1 VSARITRRAY
11 VDVGDLQIHYRY
23 TPPALGSTG
32 DAPDRPVL
40 LMLHQSP
47 SHSAMYEP
55 LIALLADRFHIIA
68 PDNPGF
74 GGSDPLPGKKPQVQD
89 YAAAISGLVQALEL
103 APCFVFGHHAG
114 AAIAVQLEHDYPGT
128 ARALAL
134 SGPPLLDEAA
144 RAALPGMAT
153 PFPVAEDGSHLLQMW
168 QRIRNKDAQ
177 APLSITQRETLSA
190 LASDAGY
197 HASYSAVAAQDF
209 AALLPAIACP
219 VLAFAA
225 GNDPL
230 LSGVAPTL
238 ALLSDGHEG
247 KLDGNERTYVCEKQA
262 QDVAVLLAEFFL
274 KQERAQ

>member
-1 VSARITRRAY
+1 MSARTTRRAY
-11 VDVGDLQIHYRY
+11 VDVGDLQLHYRY
-23 TPPALGSTG
+23 TSPVPGATG
-32 DAPDRPVL
+32 DAAARPVL

-55 LIALLADRFHIIA
+55 LMALLADRFHIVA

-74 GGSDPLPGKKPQVQD
+74 GNSDPLPGEMHQVQD
-89 YAAAISGLVQALEL
+89 YAAAISALVKALDL

-134 SGPPLLDEAA
+134 SGPPLLDDAA

-168 QRIRNKDAQ
+168 QRIRHKDPQ
-177 APLSITQRETLSA
+177 APLSLSQRETLSA
-190 LASDAGY
+190 LASDVAY
-197 HASYSAVAAQDF
+197 YASYSAVAAQDF
-209 AALLPAIACP
+209 AALLPGITCP

-225 GNDPL
+225 GADPL
-230 LSGVAPTL
+230 LAGVAPTL
-238 ALLSDGHEG
+238 ALLPEGQEG
-247 KLDGNERTYVCEKQA
+247 KLGGNERTYVCEKQA
-262 QDVAVLLAEFFL
+262 QDVAVLLADFFL